1 MSIRP
6 KVEGVLAEAAERVKQ
21 LDRNAIIGFRG
32 SSARGYKGPQKNS
45 DPFDPSAF
53 DVDAFIVSDQL
64 AEGMS
69 KVRGARFPLS
79 TSSPELRA
87 TQKSV
92 DSALRASFPGL
103 KKDPFSFRIFTF
115 DEFNRRKTD
124 SRIMIEPE

>member
-64 AEGMS
+64 AEGMR
-69 KVRGARFPLS
+69 KVNGARFPKQSGNSELS
-79 TSSPELRA
+79 QLQRRLDDELRS
-87 TQKSV
+87 KLS
-92 DSALRASFPGL
+92 GL
-103 KKDPFSFRIFTF
+103 KARPFSFRVFTLQ
-115 DEFNRRKTD
+115 EFNSRRND
-124 SRIMIEPE
+124 ARIMVDE